1 MSFAV
6 VCHICSA
13 RLTVPEGF
21 KRDKMRC
28 PQCGVLCPVPHRPAE
43 KKKSQRPVEEIAPR
57 EADQPATP
65 VREPATPVRSA
76 PPQPVMTFLK
86 ELPEKGLATCL
97 HCGES
102 VRPPKAKRGRRGRC
116 PVCGCAWQLPAGP
129 ARSAPPPM
137 PVPPPP
143 DEFAGSTPDDDPES
157 GNPYR
162 TADAGARRCPGCT
175 KLLGPEVVVCV
186 RCGFDLRTG
195 RKITKEYQPFERSWN
210 SGMPFA
216 ARLLAFLGCQALA
229 LVSVGAGFAAVDDSP
244 VIKTWTFG
252 LCWLVYTLMT
262 GFLLGTFDHFD
273 LKRYR
278 SGRVDLTRRW
288 RVGFIPWPAWRIDVR
303 DYWSVI
309 TGARNPAGMLEWFVF
324 VFLLGFGLMPA
335 LLYWY
340 CAIYKTEYTVALT
353 SFHGQPGVNVYRGW
367 SQAEMQEI
375 KDTLQTAMT
384 V

>member
-116 PVCGCAWQLPAGP
+116 PVCGCA
-129 ARSAPPPM
+129 
-137 PVPPPP
+137 
-143 DEFAGSTPDDDPES
+143 
-157 GNPYR
+157 
-162 TADAGARRCPGCT
+162 
-175 KLLGPEVVVCV
+175 
-186 RCGFDLRTG
+186 
-195 RKITKEYQPFERSWN
+195 
-210 SGMPFA
+210 
-216 ARLLAFLGCQALA
+216 
-229 LVSVGAGFAAVDDSP
+229 
-244 VIKTWTFG
+244 
-252 LCWLVYTLMT
+252 
-262 GFLLGTFDHFD
+262 
-273 LKRYR
+273 
-278 SGRVDLTRRW
+278 
-288 RVGFIPWPAWRIDVR
+288 
-303 DYWSVI
+303 
-309 TGARNPAGMLEWFVF
+309 
-324 VFLLGFGLMPA
+324 
-335 LLYWY
+335 
-340 CAIYKTEYTVALT
+340 
-353 SFHGQPGVNVYRGW
+353 
-367 SQAEMQEI
+367 
-375 KDTLQTAMT
+375 
-384 V
+384 